1 VSWFGLYTF
10 PSVVPVDKSLAKL
23 AENAHVTGAFIL
35 IMVIALHIV
44 AAIWHH
50 WFKRDEVMARMAP
63 RLARIPAKRSDV

>member
-1 VSWFGLYTF
+1 
-10 PSVVPVDKSLAKL
+10 
-23 AENAHVTGAFIL
+23 
-35 IMVIALHIV
+35 MVIALHIV